1 MYKSS
6 PLLSRYV
13 ILLTIRRLFGPPFF
27 LLRVGT
33 KQSSILVSEARKTE
47 SINIARGE
55 AEAAL
60 VRADATAQALLTV
73 GRAIQGEDGAGKGAV
88 ELRVAEKWIEAFS
101 KIAKEGN
108 TLIIP
113 QEASNPS
120 AIIAQA
126 LGIFKGVS
134 KTDGNASPSYGT
146 KATAS
151 TTHASLP

>member
-1 MYKSS
+1 
-6 PLLSRYV
+6 
-13 ILLTIRRLFGPPFF
+13 
-27 LLRVGT
+27 
-33 KQSSILVSEARKTE
+33 LVSEARKIE

-73 GRAIQGEDGAGKGAV
+73 GRAIEGEEGAGKGAV
-88 ELRVAEKWIEAFS
+88 QLRVAEKWIEAFG

-134 KTDGNASPSYGT
+134 KVDSSANTGI

-151 TTHASLP
+151 TTHTSLP